1 MPVSAAERERD
12 LDALLAL
19 VDGMG
24 DETYG
29 LWEYIGRRLAK
40 GEKDYG
46 GFKFGS
52 YDLNTMKLEELAD
65 WVVYNLAISYLK
77 ELK

>member
-1 MPVSAAERERD
+1 MIERD

-24 DETYG
+24 DETYAF
-29 LWEYIGRRLAK
+29 WEYLGKRLAK

-46 GFKFGS
+46 GFQFGK
-52 YDLNTMKLEELAD
+52 YDLNTMSFEELAD
-65 WVVYNLAISYLK
+65 WVVYRKVMDYLK
-77 ELK
+77 EKGEKK